1 MSLKLLVL
9 QHSPWEGPGAILMRS
24 VRRHRVALT
33 VVRAW
38 ESPLPSMAGH
48 DGLLLLGGGANVD
61 QEQQYPFLVA
71 EKKLLREA
79 VAADKPCLGFCLGH
93 QLLAQALGA
102 HIGPNFCT
110 SIGFVQGHLTHDGRE
125 HPAFAGLGQTIPLF
139 KWHGQTVTEPL
150 PKHLTVLMT
159 SAECQVEAIS
169 VAGRPHLVGIQF
181 DNHAAAPEDVALWL
195 QKDQKWLSSI
205 RDQDINPR
213 QILDTA
219 RLRAETIAADFETF
233 FANYL
238 RLLR

>member
-1 MSLKLLVL
+1 MSLRLLVL

-38 ESPLPSMAGH
+38 EALLPDFREY

-61 QEQQYPFLVA
+61 QEAQYPFLVE
-71 EKKLLREA
+71 EKRLLREA

-93 QLLAQALGA
+93 QLLAQTLGA
-102 HIGPNFCT
+102 SIGPNFCT
-110 SIGFVQGHLTHDGRE
+110 SVGFVQGHLTHDGRE
-125 HPAFAGLGQTIPLF
+125 HPAFAELSQAMPLF
-139 KWHGQTVTEPL
+139 KWHGQTVLEPL
-150 PKHLTVLMT
+150 PKHLVALMT

-181 DNHAAAPEDVALWL
+181 DNHAAAAKDVALWL

-205 RDQDINPR
+205 RNQDISPPK
-213 QILDTA
+213 ILDAA
-219 RLRAETIAADFETF
+219 RLHEKEIAADFETF
-233 FANYL
+233 FAGYL